1 MYSIQGLQA
10 CLNQQVKYDNSNQI
24 EIRHKASTC
33 VLYNSL
39 GEILTDT
46 YHKFFPTDKSF
57 SWTFSTNSSS
67 KEHDILWSKASSV
80 CHYVRLVQLQC
91 SVIWSKQAK
100 LIILVDNQII
110 HMFEILLKICNVLA
124 SPFLQGAAP
133 ALVRVTPC
141 PFSLFVAA
149 PCPLWLTWMSFSI
162 PVTSS

>member
-1 MYSIQGLQA
+1 MEKGMWNKRWEIMYSIQGLQA

-91 SVIWSKQAK
+91 SVI
-100 LIILVDNQII
+100 
-110 HMFEILLKICNVLA
+110 
-124 SPFLQGAAP
+124 
-133 ALVRVTPC
+133 
-141 PFSLFVAA
+141 
-149 PCPLWLTWMSFSI
+149 
-162 PVTSS
+162 